1 MSKKQTFVDDEM
13 YIKKSDV
20 DAIRKRPSM
29 WISSSGQA
37 GVFHLCKEIID
48 NNRDECFK
56 KDSPGDH
63 IWISIYK
70 DHIVTSDN
78 GRGIA
83 TDLLQEV
90 YETTQAGSNMTR
102 AGGAT
107 AGENGVGTTCALALS
122 SKLVVCTTRPVEK
135 KKLTL
140 VYKESKLVDRKL
152 EDYDGENHG
161 LSVYFAPSK
170 KALGVDEIPVD
181 DLVKWIKDFNYTLPE
196 NIKMDYNVCGK
207 HYQVAHKPIKMLL
220 ETEIGSDNMMTPIMN
235 VHCTGKLDETV
246 LGELFHRTF
255 EVDVALVYS
264 NPDKYKGE
272 DIRHS
277 WMNMIHT
284 IDNGSHVDGVLSG
297 FIKYMIGV
305 VVKKNKKLDNTDLKK
320 DVLAHLSVVVKGSCD
335 CATMFSSQS
344 KHKVFLKE
352 LGDAIT
358 KAFYEAMDHVST
370 STVNAFADVIIG
382 NHRAR
387 VAGEQARDIKSL
399 TKVKKQWTVPDS
411 FIPCSTVKTE
421 HPKEIFFVEGNS
433 AGGGLNGARDA
444 RFQAILFFKGK
455 LQNVYDLDPQRALSC
470 DSCKHIIPTLGCGIP
485 ADIKKLKYDKIIIA
499 TDADIDGYHI
509 RTLIL
514 TFFIIF
520 LPELIYAGKVY
531 VAEPPLYKLVRGK
544 DVKYVATQN
553 EYIEYCIKSISDLK
567 IDFPIASTNK
577 INVSDFV
584 TEAFDYLTTL
594 KEVSVN
600 RSVNRYLLEYIAY
613 GIATY
618 GSRDAFI
625 KNIDKWLKSIASVFK
640 EIGFDHNT
648 NQVFAVIELI
658 DNFVLIDDELLTE
671 LDYVIN
677 IIKKYGLLIHY
688 QSSKRNVDTQT
699 ELSHFFEYIEDAFP
713 QIKGRYKGLGSSDP
727 EVLREVVMD
736 PSVRRI
742 YQVTMEDA
750 VTLQKMGAL
759 MGSGKDNINQRKDM
773 LMNFKFT
780 KADIDS

>member
-1 MSKKQTFVDDEM
+1 MSKKQTFVDDE
-13 YIKKSDV
+13 YKIIRV
-20 DAIRKRPSM
+20 DIQRIRTRPTMFISAI
-29 WISSSGQA
+29 GEA
-37 GVFHLCKEIID
+37 GVFHLCKELID
-48 NNRDECFK
+48 NASDEALKSESPCDSFK
-56 KDSPGDH
+56 ILMTDKQ
-63 IWISIYK
+63 IRVI
-70 DHIVTSDN
+70 DN
-78 GRGIA
+78 GRGIP
-83 TDLLQEV
+83 TDIMQEI
-90 YETTQAGSNMTR
+90 YETMQAGTNMTR
-102 AGGAT
+102 SNGAT
-107 AGENGVGTTCALALS
+107 RGENSLGGSTCLLALS
-122 SKLVVCTTRPVEK
+122 SYLKVVSTRPNEHK
-135 KKLTL
+135 RLTL
-140 VYKESKLVDRKL
+140 IYKEAELVDKIL
-152 EDYDGENHG
+152 EEYDGNDHG
-161 LSVYFAPSK
+161 LDVTYQPSRK
-170 KALGVDEIPVD
+170 VMGCDKIPVD
-181 DLVKWIKDFNYTLPE
+181 RVLEWLKDFDYTLHPGTSVSYTANGKQYHVQHKHLRQFFDDSSFKDKAMSDTLTVSFKG
-196 NIKMDYNVCGK
+196 NI
-207 HYQVAHKPIKMLL
+207 
-220 ETEIGSDNMMTPIMN
+220 
-235 VHCTGKLDETV
+235 DETFMDKTTV
-246 LGELFHRTF
+246 R
-255 EVDVALVYS
+255 
-264 NPDKYKGE
+264 KYKIDFAMMYASRSE
-272 DIRHS
+272 DVRHS
-277 WMNMIHT
+277 WMNMIYT
-284 IDNGSHVDGVLSG
+284 PENGDHVNGI
-297 FIKYMIGV
+297 IKAITKFFTEECI
-305 VVKKNKKLDNTDLKK
+305 KKNKKLQNEDLRK
-320 DVLAHLSVVVKGSCD
+320 DILAHLQLVVRGECD
-335 CATMFSSQS
+335 KMHLFSSQS
-344 KHKVFLKE
+344 KHKVLSPEFCKE
-352 LGDAIT
+352 IEQTCYDALRNSPS
-358 KAFYEAMDHVST
+358 ST
-370 STVNAFADVIIG
+370 IGSIVNAIIS
-382 NHRAR
+382 NHRER

-618 GSRDAFI
+618 GSKDAFI